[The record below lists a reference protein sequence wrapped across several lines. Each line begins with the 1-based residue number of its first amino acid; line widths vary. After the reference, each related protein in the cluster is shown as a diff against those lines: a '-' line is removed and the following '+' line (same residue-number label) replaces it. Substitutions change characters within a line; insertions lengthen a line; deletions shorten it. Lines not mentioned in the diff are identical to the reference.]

1 MFEVPNSTSWP
12 PSHPLDPSA
21 PTRSGPT
28 HFCSWDTSPTG
39 HKAYSIEYSCP
50 YRTHVCVHAKS
61 LQSCPMFEI
70 PMTLAHQA
78 SVSMGFSR
86 QEYWSGLHAL
96 LQGIFPTQGSSLHLL
111 HLLHWQVGSLLLAPP
126 GTPQVPQFIPGQGR
140 ISTPFTNKGTSEKLC
155 LRLQLDTITLES
167 TPLCY
172 LGLHSMWQKAL
183 PGPSWW
189 NRPSSDSSKP
199 LPTLLQEKPLPALP

>member
-1 MFEVPNSTSWP
+1 MKVIQLCSTLCNPMDCPWNSP
-12 PSHPLDPSA
+12 GQN
-21 PTRSGPT
+21 TRVGCLS
-28 HFCSWDTSPTG
+28 
-39 HKAYSIEYSCP
+39 
-50 YRTHVCVHAKS
+50 
-61 LQSCPMFEI
+61 
-70 PMTLAHQA
+70 
-78 SVSMGFSR
+78 
-86 QEYWSGLHAL
+86 L

-172 LGLHSMWQKAL
+172 LGLYSMWQKAL